1 MITTLADAEEMG
13 KKSMPRLIHATANV
27 GVACALQQPSTPF
40 LIQQRSK
47 AAFLSPADLDF

>member
-1 MITTLADAEEMG
+1 MTTLADAEEMG

-47 AAFLSPADLDF
+47 AALLSPADLDF